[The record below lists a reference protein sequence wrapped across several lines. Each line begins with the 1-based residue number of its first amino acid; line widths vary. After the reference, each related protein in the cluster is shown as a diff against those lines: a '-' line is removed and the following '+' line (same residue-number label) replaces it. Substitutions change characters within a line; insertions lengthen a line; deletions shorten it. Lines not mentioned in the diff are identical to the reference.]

1 MSAMTV
7 THRKPRLPINAWVAF
22 GIVLGTLAVVLP
34 TASALAN
41 PVAELEVPPGFHRVL
56 EQAIRTSP
64 YLAEL
69 EIELQIAESA
79 HRQNYAERYGT
90 QSGVT
95 APVALTSSGALGGVE
110 FQLRQRL
117 GDVRLDGSLGLGAH
131 YDWEDGDGLR
141 AAPAG
146 RLGITYPLGQGPDT
160 AAQTF
165 DLKLLE
171 ARWAYV
177 QRRQAWERNLLS
189 AYGAWLSALSD
200 VEAAAKRVIL
210 EEERLKAIQ
219 VREEDGGTAAM
230 AVHEATQ
237 RFLAAQDA
245 YEEAQFEAERALR
258 ALQRLIGS
266 EIDWLAH
273 DPLASIAN
281 ESPRRVG
288 FAEPEGAPQTLEDW
302 MALARR
308 QRGEIALAQAR
319 LDLARQEL
327 ARAQAQAG
335 ISGELTG
342 DVAYRP
348 KTSGEWELTWQAGVV
363 WQLPL
368 RDASRSEAVVQAELQ
383 VAKAEAALQAAI
395 EEVEDEVW
403 EAFHKVELALRRV
416 ERLEDQVAHAEFLLE
431 LAQNRLHA
439 GLTARVTVLEA
450 EWVLATAQNSLA
462 AAERELGL
470 AILSLWH
477 AAGKDV
483 TW

>member
-1 MSAMTV
+1 MSAMRFV
-7 THRKPRLPINAWVAF
+7 HRTPRLPMITWVAF
-22 GIVLGTLAVVLP
+22 GVVLGTLTMLLP
-34 TASALAN
+34 VSVLAN
-41 PVAELEVPPGFHRVL
+41 PAAELEVPPGFDRVL
-56 EQAIRTSP
+56 EQAVRTSP
-64 YLAEL
+64 YLAAL
-69 EIELQIAESA
+69 EIELQMAESV
-79 HRQNYAERYGT
+79 HRQQYAGRYGM
-90 QSGVT
+90 QSAVA
-95 APVALTSSGALGGVE
+95 APVALSSSGALGGIE
-110 FQLRQRL
+110 FQLRQAL
-117 GDVRLDGSLGLGAH
+117 GDARLDGSLGLGVH
-131 YDWEDGDGLR
+131 YDWDDDGLR

-160 AAQTF
+160 AADTY

-177 QRRQAWERNLLS
+177 QKRQAWERSLLS
-189 AYGAWLSALSD
+189 AYGAWLSALRN
-200 VEAAAKRVIL
+200 VEAADKRIVL

-237 RFLAAQDA
+237 RLLAAQDA

-266 EIDWLAH
+266 ELDWPVENALAAIGG
-273 DPLASIAN
+273 ASGVRI
-281 ESPRRVG
+281 G
-288 FAEPEGAPQTLEDW
+288 FAGTEAAPQTLDDW

-308 QRGEIALAQAR
+308 QRGEIALAQVK
-319 LDLARQEL
+319 LELVQQEL
-327 ARAQAQAG
+327 ARARAQAG

-348 KTSGEWELTWQAGVV
+348 KSTGEWELTWQAGVV

-368 RDASRSEAVVQAELQ
+368 RDGTRSEAVVQAELN
-383 VAKAEAALQAAI
+383 VAKAEAALQAAV

-403 EAFHKVELALRRV
+403 EAFRKVELALRRV
-416 ERLEDQVAHAEFLLE
+416 ERLEDQAAHAEFLLE
-431 LAQNRLHA
+431 LAQHRLEA
-439 GLTARVTVLEA
+439 GLTARETVLEA
-450 EWVLATAQNSLA
+450 EWVLATAQNALA
-462 AAERELGL
+462 DAERDLGL
-470 AILSLWH
+470 AVLSLWH